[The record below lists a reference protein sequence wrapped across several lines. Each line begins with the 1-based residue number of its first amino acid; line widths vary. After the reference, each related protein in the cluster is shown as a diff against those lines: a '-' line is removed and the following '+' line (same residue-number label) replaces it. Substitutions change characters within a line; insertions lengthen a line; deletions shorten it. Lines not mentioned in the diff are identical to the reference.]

1 MHRAALGLRKL
12 FKNHRPSNFG
22 VALFRV
28 PIDISGGLIIG
39 VYDFEAA
46 VYGLNGAWSKEAA
59 HLVKSL

>member
-1 MHRAALGLRKL
+1 MPSLI
-12 FKNHRPSNFG
+12 KNHRPSNFG

-46 VYGLNGAWSKEAA
+46 VYGLNGAWSKEGQPYESGANQPF
-59 HLVKSL
+59 